1 MTAEI
6 VHFALI
12 LGTYD
17 DQKYV
22 KDRLII
28 KLKLKQKGCA
38 YIRKKVAF
46 ILILC
51 YRFYE
56 IGHFPGVG
64 GTADKNYCSWTISQ
78 GSFFNNCC

>member
-6 VHFALI
+6 VHLAFI
-12 LGTYD
+12 LRTD
-17 DQKYV
+17 DDKKYV
-22 KDRLII
+22 KGWMII
-28 KLKLKQKGCA
+28 KLMLKQKGCT

-56 IGHFPGVG
+56 IVNFPGVG
-64 GTADKNYCSWTISQ
+64 GTADKNCCSWTISQ